1 MPNPFAVS
9 ALTGN
14 VKLDSNRQGEASFSV
29 TNNSGHQIRAGARL
43 ELAPVGGGPGTPS
56 LAPALPGA
64 PAGGGPAIVTAP
76 AAATAEALK
85 WLSFVEEGQP
95 PAPSANPQYT
105 EQDFNNGGTQK
116 FRVRIAVPP
125 NAPGGIQNFYVHF
138 TDVQMPDE
146 EFTDSP
152 IVSFEVPAPAP
163 KKGFPWWIPVAAAAV
178 VLLIGAV
185 IAVVA
190 LSGNSTPTPTPTT
203 ATTVTVTVTTAPT
216 TPPATTAAA
225 GSNLVGTWLN
235 VETVNGLSRLDIT
248 AQGSFVRVHAIATG
262 TPPLDWGTNGAD
274 FTTSPFNITFDL
286 GSAGNHSLKLT
297 EFENADG
304 KRMLV
309 EDSLNG
315 AVAKSFVF
323 RNQTCTRPICF
334 VRPGIPDLNKLI
346 GKEIVIATPNK

>member
-9 ALTGN
+9 ALTST

-29 TNNSGHQIRAGARL
+29 TNNSGHQVRAGARL
-43 ELAPVGGGPGTPS
+43 ELAPVAGGQVSPPVTPG
-56 LAPALPGA
+56 G
-64 PAGGGPAIVTAP
+64 PAGGGPATATVP
-76 AAATAEALK
+76 APATAETIK

-105 EQDFNNGGTQK
+105 ERDFNIGGTQQ
-116 FRVRIAVPP
+116 FRVRIVVPQ
-125 NAPGGIQNFYVHF
+125 NAPGGLQNFYVHF
-138 TDVQMPDE
+138 TDVQLPDE

-163 KKGFPWWIPVAAAAV
+163 KKGFPWWIPVAAAVAL
-178 VLLIGAV
+178 VLVIVAV
-185 IAVVA
+185 ILLV
-190 LSGNSTPTPTPTT
+190 LPPPTPTPTPV
-203 ATTVTVTVTTAPT
+203 ATTAPT

-235 VETVNGLSRLDIT
+235 VENINGLSRLDIT
-248 AQGSFVRVHAIATG
+248 AQGSFVKVHALATG
-262 TPPLDWGTNGAD
+262 APPLDWGTNGAD

-286 GSAGNHSLKLT
+286 GSGGKHSLKLT

-315 AVAKSFVF
+315 AAAKSFVF

-334 VRPGIPDLNKLI
+334 VKPNLPDLGKFI
-346 GKEIVIATPNK
+346 GRDLVGVTPTK

>member
-43 ELAPVGGGPGTPS
+43 ELAPVGGGPVSPSPTPAVPGTPVV
-56 LAPALPGA
+56 
-64 PAGGGPAIVTAP
+64 GGGLATATAP
-76 AAATAEALK
+76 AITLPEALK
-85 WLSFVEEGQP
+85 WLSFIEEGQP

-125 NAPGGIQNFYVHF
+125 NGPGGVLNFYVHF

-152 IVSFEVPAPAP
+152 IVSFEVPAPPP
-163 KKGFPWWIPVAAAAV
+163 KKSFPWWIPVAAAVV

-190 LSGNSTPTPTPTT
+190 LSGSPTPTPTPTT
-203 ATTVTVTVTTAPT
+203 AVTVTTAPT

-235 VETVNGLSRLDIT
+235 VESVNGLSRLEIT
-248 AQGSFVRVHAIATG
+248 AQGSFVKVHGLATG

-274 FTTSPFNITFDL
+274 FKTSPFNITFDL
-286 GSAGNHSLKLT
+286 GSAGKHSLKLT

-315 AVAKSFVF
+315 AAAKSFVF
-323 RNQTCTRPICF
+323 RNQTCTKQICF
-334 VRPGIPDLNKLI
+334 VKPNLPDLGKLV
-346 GKEIVIATPNK
+346 GRDLVIVTPNK